1 MQLKRGLSL
10 TLAVGFLFAGV
21 ILVVLTFVRASA
33 PPDTA
38 RAALSQPVALAAAAD
53 VAAVDL
59 LEGAFS
65 GEVKLDW
72 GLAGALDDP
81 LATPTATPQ
90 GGPPPSDASMRPDL
104 GSIDLG
110 LLLRQTG
117 SSVTGYVDLDHT
129 LVFTRELTIQATPVG
144 PTPFPGTPAPGATP
158 LAVGPQVDG
167 TFDGTTLEL
176 RSGVLNTGMIN
187 PNDEKPVTR
196 QFSLKGK
203 VERPGNLITFTGEY
217 RETVIGYMPQPVT
230 IIGSFMLYQVVFA
243 PDATPTPTA
252 TLPAGAS
259 TFTPTPTATAT
270 TPVGGSSPTPT
281 PTATA
286 TQPGPPTATPT
297 ATATPTPV
305 AVMPIILAVASGN
318 RAVVL
323 DWNVTNDPGVLS
335 YRILRSVGANGSFLP
350 INDNWL
356 DTIYFDTDNNDTNDL
371 VPTTSYCYRVEA
383 RRDGGAVAL
392 TSNVSCA
399 VFGPLDLYVRG
410 RDRAD
415 RRDRDRAGEHPQR
428 RRSAHHLQRH
438 LAGLQ
443 QQHHRVGGDLA
454 HGADGRLSV
463 GSIGAGHRPPQSAHE
478 TGEDCLY
485 QPQPGRIAWQRFA
498 VLVDLQGEGAARP
511 DHATRPQGVHP
522 RQWRLQHPGCIGSAA
537 GRALAVDRWCLHRGP
552 LG

>member
-1 MQLKRGLSL
+1 M
-10 TLAVGFLFAGV
+10 
-21 ILVVLTFVRASA
+21 
-33 PPDTA
+33 
-38 RAALSQPVALAAAAD
+38 
-53 VAAVDL
+53 
-59 LEGAFS
+59 
-65 GEVKLDW
+65 KLDW
-72 GLAGALDDP
+72 GLAGTLDDP

-176 RSGVLNTGMIN
+176 RSGVLTTDMIN

-217 RETVIGYMPQPVT
+217 RETVTGYMPQPVT
-230 IIGSFMLYQVVFA
+230 IIGSFMLFQVVFA

-270 TPVGGSSPTPT
+270 TPAGGSSPTPT
-281 PTATA
+281 ATA
-286 TQPGPPTATPT
+286 TPTSTATLPGPATATPT
-297 ATATPTPV
+297 ATATPSPS
-305 AVMPIILAVASGN
+305 AAMPITLAVASGN
-318 RAVVL
+318 RAVEL
-323 DWNVTNDPGVLS
+323 DWNVTNDPTVTD
-335 YRILRSVGANGSFLP
+335 YRILRAVGANGSFLP
-350 INDNWL
+350 IADNWL
-356 DTIYFDTDNNDTNDL
+356 DTIYFDTDNNGTNDL

-399 VFGPLDLYVRG
+399 VFGPLDLYVRDAIG
-410 RDRAD
+410 RTGETVIVQVNIRNADGLRITSSDIWLDYNSNIIESLAISRTALTAAYLWDQSVLDTDPPNPPMKRVKIAYTNINPDELHGNGSLFWLTFKVKGQPGQTSPLDLKEFIPGSGGSSVQDASDPLLDVPLRLTDGVFTVAAADRALHPGRRGLR
-415 RRDRDRAGEHPQR
+415 RRDSRPRCRHRLALCRRPTGSHHASTEHRGCQ
-428 RRSAHHLQRH
+428 
-438 LAGLQ
+438 
-443 QQHHRVGGDLA
+443 
-454 HGADGRLSV
+454 
-463 GSIGAGHRPPQSAHE
+463 
-478 TGEDCLY
+478 
-485 QPQPGRIAWQRFA
+485 WQR
-498 VLVDLQGEGAARP
+498 Q
-511 DHATRPQGVHP
+511 
-522 RQWRLQHPGCIGSAA
+522 
-537 GRALAVDRWCLHRGP
+537 DRYP
-552 LG
+552 

>member
-1 MQLKRGLSL
+1 MQLKRGLAL

-33 PPDTA
+33 PPDTSKT
-38 RAALSQPVALAAAAD
+38 ALSQPAALAAAAD

-72 GLAGALDDP
+72 GLAGTLDDP

-217 RETVIGYMPQPVT
+217 RETVWDYMPQPVT
-230 IIGSFMLYQVVFA
+230 IIGSFALYQVVFA
-243 PDATPTPTA
+243 PNATPTPTA
-252 TLPAGAS
+252 TLPVGVS

-270 TPVGGSSPTPT
+270 TPAGGNTPT

-286 TQPGPPTATPT
+286 TRTPTATLPGPTATPTASPT

-305 AVMPIILAVASGN
+305 AAMPITLAVASGN
-318 RAVVL
+318 RAVEL

-335 YRILRSVGANGSFLP
+335 YRILRAVGTNASFQP

-356 DTIYFDTDNNDTNDL
+356 DTIYFDTDNNGTNDL
-371 VPTTSYCYRVEA
+371 VPTTSYCYQVEA
-383 RRDGGAVAL
+383 RRDGGGVAL

-399 VFGPLDLYVRG
+399 IFGPLDLYVRDAIG
-410 RDRAD
+410 RT
-415 RRDRDRAGEHPQR
+415 GETVIVQVNIR
-428 RRSAHHLQRH
+428 N
-438 LAGLQ
+438 
-443 QQHHRVGGDLA
+443 
-454 HGADGRLSV
+454 ADGLRITSSDIWLDYNSNIIESV
-463 GSIGAGHRPPQSAHE
+463 AISRTSLTAAYLWDQSVLDTVPPHPPQE
-478 TGEDCLY
+478 TG
-485 QPQPGRIAWQRFA
+485 
-498 VLVDLQGEGAARP
+498 
-511 DHATRPQGVHP
+511 
-522 RQWRLQHPGCIGSAA
+522 
-537 GRALAVDRWCLHRGP
+537 
-552 LG
+552 